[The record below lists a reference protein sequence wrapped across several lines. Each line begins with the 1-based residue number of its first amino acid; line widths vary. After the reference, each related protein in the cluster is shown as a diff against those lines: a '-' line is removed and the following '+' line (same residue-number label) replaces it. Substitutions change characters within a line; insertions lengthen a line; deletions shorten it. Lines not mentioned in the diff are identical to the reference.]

1 MATANSS
8 APTGPHLSPRYS
20 PDGHSSPKSRRSAAR
35 GAVTSPWTQ
44 VVRGES
50 ESITAAPS
58 SPVSSQEQIVVSS
71 DCSPTKATSD
81 SPASPEDSSQVEA
94 QLESSDNGNGNAGKR
109 PAWNKPSNG
118 VAEVGPVMGASSWP
132 ALSESARASAK
143 SASDSLKSPTDGSIS
158 APPAQVHVQG
168 SGNASSPSHKQVNN
182 NPIPSSTPSHA
193 LPTRQ
198 KSMKRGDRSGG
209 SSSANAGLPQP
220 AAPQGPVMEVPPNN
234 SSPRDHTN
242 RSIHPE
248 GGQRGG
254 FVPQSHSGNDY
265 PHQRGSYRKGNS
277 GPHSRGDGSHHHGY
291 GGRRDQDR
299 VNHDWN
305 PHRNFNRE
313 PHMQPRVVARG
324 FIRPPSHS
332 SAQFIAPPH
341 LRPFGN
347 PILYQEL
354 ASPVSQVVYV
364 PAPHADP
371 LRTVPFVAP
380 MPHPMFFPP
389 QDHQLH
395 AKLVAQ
401 IDYYFSNENLIK
413 DIYLRQNMDEQGW
426 VPVKLIAGFKKVKLL
441 TENIQLILEAV
452 RTSTVVEV
460 QGDKLRK
467 RGDWMKWIMP
477 PSVQFS
483 PLSSPQSIGSSSY
496 DTLAARFQNVT
507 LGEQTTNYST
517 VRSEADVHVEA
528 FSSRSS
534 SGDLNS
540 QSKPYSSEG
549 PSQVGVQG
557 GPDRSNSAKNF
568 K

>member
-1 MATANSS
+1 MSTANSS

-44 VVRGES
+44 VVRGEL
-50 ESITAAPS
+50 ESIIAAPS

-158 APPAQVHVQG
+158 TPPAQVHVQG

-332 SAQFIAPPH
+332 STQFIAPPH
-341 LRPFGN
+341 LRPF
-347 PILYQEL
+347 EL

-452 RTSTVVEV
+452 RTSTIVEV

-507 LGEQTTNYST
+507 LGEQTTNHST